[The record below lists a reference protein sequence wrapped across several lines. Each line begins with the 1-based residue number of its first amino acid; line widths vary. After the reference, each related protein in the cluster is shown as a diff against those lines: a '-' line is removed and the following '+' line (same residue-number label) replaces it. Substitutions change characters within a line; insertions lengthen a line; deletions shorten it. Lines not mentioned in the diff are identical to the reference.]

1 MRPSIDT
8 KVFTEL
14 RKELRCRLDAP
25 VLFFWENALH
35 RRLQGE
41 GTTRDVSVLGV
52 FIATPTCP
60 PIQTPVQVE
69 LILPSLTG
77 MKTDIRIRGEARV
90 IRVEHSWEG
99 QRGNGFAV
107 VRDDVDH
114 WTLAWNEIPNSR
126 SLERCY

>member
-60 PIQTPVQVE
+60 PIQTPVQ
-69 LILPSLTG
+69 SG
-77 MKTDIRIRGEARV
+77 TDSPVSHGYENR
-90 IRVEHSWEG
+90 H
-99 QRGNGFAV
+99 
-107 VRDDVDH
+107 
-114 WTLAWNEIPNSR
+114 PNPR
-126 SLERCY
+126 